1 MSKVCLQAVLYLA
14 KKKENEII
22 DYSNFTY
29 LEKVKLL
36 EFYKEKY
43 EELQSHS
50 QNNETVV
57 ENKSVLNNDNNDG
70 DFAVPVE
77 NTKDVETNKD
87 IKDIKDIENVE
98 VTENTESIG
107 NIEISENVEDIEV
120 NGNFETE
127 SSAIENEEYNEIE
140 MVIEETNKTN
150 ISNDT
155 NNHKESSFE
164 YTSFT
169 PYKPTYDNLNL
180 NSNIYSMDLDVG
192 LKMEVASADEKVE
205 KYQSKK
211 NNTNY
216 KSTRDGNY
224 QISDVYS
231 ATKEKYE
238 LPIVK
243 VFVIAFALLALG
255 ISIIQFLGNYENMK
269 LTSYI
274 IDFGYG
280 LLSIFILATVISKSE
295 ILSTFKGITLFVA
308 VGFDFIF
315 LGITQY
321 QDNLYNVLNPSKE
334 NDVVISILILISVL
348 LKYIY
353 LIMCG
358 VKTIIKK
365 NIFKVSVV
373 FASLAI
379 VMNIIAFII
388 QLKNNTLDVF
398 YDVLPGSL
406 NVILILISLMIFEFK
421 DKSK

>member
-1 MSKVCLQAVLYLA
+1 MSKVYLQAVLYLA
-14 KKKENEII
+14 KKKENEIV

-29 LEKVKLL
+29 YEKVKLL
-36 EFYKEKY
+36 EYYKEKY
-43 EELQSHS
+43 EELQSQSH
-50 QNNETVV
+50 NNV
-57 ENKSVLNNDNNDG
+57 SVIEDNATLDDG
-70 DFAVPVE
+70 KDDDFAVPVE
-77 NTKDVETNKD
+77 KIESVETNKD
-87 IKDIKDIENVE
+87 IENIEVDR
-98 VTENTESIG
+98 NTESIE
-107 NIEISENVEDIEV
+107 NIEVNENVENIEV
-120 NGNFETE
+120 KGTSETE
-127 SSAIENEEYNEIE
+127 NSAIENEEYNEIE

-155 NNHKESSFE
+155 NNQKESSFE

-180 NSNIYSMDLDVG
+180 NSNIYSMVLDVG

-243 VFVIAFALLALG
+243 VLVIAFGLLALG
-255 ISIIQFLGNYENMK
+255 MCVIQFLDNYENTR

-280 LLSIFILATVISKSE
+280 LLSVFVLATVISKSE
-295 ILSTFKGITLFVA
+295 ILSTFKGIAIFVA

-334 NDVVISILILISVL
+334 NDAVISILILISIL

-365 NIFKVSVV
+365 NIFKISVV

-379 VMNIIAFII
+379 VMNIVAFIV
-388 QLKNNTLDVF
+388 QLKNNALDVF
-398 YDVLPGSL
+398 FDILPGSL

-421 DKSK
+421 D